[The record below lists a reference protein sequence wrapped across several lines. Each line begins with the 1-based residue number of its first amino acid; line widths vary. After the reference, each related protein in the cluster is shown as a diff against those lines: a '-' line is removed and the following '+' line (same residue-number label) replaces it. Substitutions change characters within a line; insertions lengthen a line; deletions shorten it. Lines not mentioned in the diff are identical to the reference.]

1 MDMSIMECTKDSLVG
16 WLEDVISRELQISLS
31 DIRNIRRFDALGVDS
46 LLAAYIASE
55 LTNRLGRSINID
67 TVYDHGDLY
76 TLAEQMGKQ
85 A

>member
-1 MDMSIMECTKDSLVG
+1 MDMSIMECTKDSLIG